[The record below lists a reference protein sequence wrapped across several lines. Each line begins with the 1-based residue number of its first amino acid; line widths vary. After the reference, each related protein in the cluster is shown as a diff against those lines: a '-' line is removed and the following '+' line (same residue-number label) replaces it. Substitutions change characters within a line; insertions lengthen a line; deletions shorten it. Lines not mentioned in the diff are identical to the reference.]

1 MRAVSAF
8 TRSATGDYIQ
18 VRFRGSV
25 GWVDQR
31 DIRRAS
37 GGGGGGGGVNA
48 PIVNTASGVAY
59 RVTNVNNFASLR
71 TRRSTQ
77 SRRLAQVPR
86 GATVITTG
94 QQSVIGNFTWLSV
107 SFNGQRGWMPRR
119 YLRRSGGGNTGGGGG
134 SAPITNAA
142 NGVTYFVTN
151 VNSFASLRR
160 APTTQSARLSR
171 VPRGSTVITTGSQT
185 RSGGYNWLSVSFNGQ
200 RGWMPRRFLGRSGG
214 GGGGGGNPTIAF
226 PVGSYR
232 IVNVNNWASLR
243 ARTNRSSNRITT
255 VPRGQSVYFNGQRR
269 RANGE
274 TWLRVDYA
282 GFVGWMPTQYLRK
295 N

>member
-1 MRAVSAF
+1 MLFKQFCALLLVALLPIFGAVQAASAQQLVFHGFAVDNQAAIGTSWRTTRSTPLWPYAQDSGFPRIRNLPRGAVLRAVSAF

-18 VRFRGSV
+18 VRYRGSV

-37 GGGGGGGGVNA
+37 GGGGGGGGGNA

-59 RVTNVNNFASLR
+59 FITNVNNFASLR
-71 TRRSTQ
+71 SRRSTQ
-77 SRRLAQVPR
+77 STRLAQVPR
-86 GATVITTG
+86 GATVFTTG
-94 QQSVIGNFTWLSV
+94 RQSVIGNFTWLSV

-119 YLRRSGGGNTGGGGG
+119 YLRR
-134 SAPITNAA
+134 
-142 NGVTYFVTN
+142 
-151 VNSFASLRR
+151 L
-160 APTTQSARLSR
+160 
-171 VPRGSTVITTGSQT
+171 
-185 RSGGYNWLSVSFNGQ
+185 
-200 RGWMPRRFLGRSGG
+200 GG

-226 PVGSYR
+226 PVGTYQ

-243 ARTNRSSNRITT
+243 ARTNRSSNRIIT
-255 VPRGQSVYFNGQRR
+255 VPRGQSVYFGGQRR

-274 TWLRVDYA
+274 TWLRVDYD